1 MLIIKNLNL
10 KVPDKPKEILIKDI
24 NLSLDSKSKSKVAL
38 IGENGSGKSTL
49 LKEIF
54 KNQNPTIQCQH
65 EKILYLEQ
73 SKELPKQKLVGEILE
88 EYIDIHTEYYK
99 LEIVLQELQLSEDI
113 LIQKISQLSGGEY
126 LKIQLAEL
134 LLQDPTILLLD
145 EPTNHLD
152 QQTKDFLSKFI
163 QDFDGSVLLVT
174 HDRHFIQE
182 TTSLIWD
189 IDPATKTINTFSG
202 TYQEWRKQKLKAA
215 QRKEN
220 FHQKLQSQ
228 INQLSTWLK
237 ANQNHPKYRFSAIVE
252 TKKQKLSKLQTQLSD
267 NKINQRKTI
276 KLSQSANNNF
286 KKNLLITYEFKNH
299 PLYGNL
305 TGKIYNQEQIL
316 IDGPNGSGKST
327 LLKYLT
333 NPDNSESI
341 YPVNT
346 SDTQINIKH
355 NKSLKISTLSQSSN
369 LPSSKT
375 VQEIL
380 LNHIQGDHTKVF
392 QSMAQLNL
400 KQLLKK
406 KFKQLSGGQQ
416 KRVELAILNAQ
427 NPDIIFLDEPTNHL
441 DIYTQEQIQKFLQDT
456 NITFILISHDKFL
469 KSDIV
474 FSQKISL

>member
-1 MLIIKNLNL
+1 MLTIKNLNL
-10 KVPDKPKEILIKDI
+10 PNPSNPKEILVKDI

-49 LKEIF
+49 LREIV
-54 KNQNPTIQCQH
+54 KNQNSSIQCQH
-65 EKILYLEQ
+65 EKVMYLEQ
-73 SKELPKQKLVGEILE
+73 SKKFPKQKLVGEILE
-88 EYIDIHTEYYK
+88 AYIDIHTEYYK

-113 LIQKISQLSGGEY
+113 LIQTTDNLSGGET

-152 QQTKDFLSKFI
+152 QQTKNFLSKFI

-182 TTSLIWD
+182 TINIIWD
-189 IDPATKTINTFSG
+189 IDPATKTISTFTGS
-202 TYQEWRKQKLKAA
+202 YQTWREQKLKSI
-215 QRKEN
+215 QKTQTQ
-220 FHQKLQSQ
+220 HQKLKSQ
-228 INQLSTWLK
+228 IKQIESWLQS
-237 ANQNHPKYRFSAIVE
+237 NQNHPKYKFSAIVQ
-252 TKKQKLSKLQTQLSD
+252 TKKQKLTKLKSEFSTI
-267 NKINQRKTI
+267 KVHKNQAI
-276 KLSQSANNNF
+276 KLSQSSNNKF
-286 KKNLLITYEFKNH
+286 KQNLLISYDFKNH

-305 TGKIYNQEQIL
+305 TGKIYNQDQIL
-316 IDGPNGSGKST
+316 LDGPNGSGKST
-327 LLKYLT
+327 LLKYLLS
-333 NPDNSESI
+333 PDNSESI
-341 YPVNT
+341 YPIN
-346 SDTQINIKH
+346 SSNTQINIQH
-355 NKSLKISTLSQSSN
+355 NKCLKISTLSQSSN

-400 KQLLKK
+400 KQLLKQ
-406 KFKQLSGGQQ
+406 KFSQLSGGQQ

-441 DIYTQEQIQKFLQDT
+441 DVYTQEQIQNFLQNT
-456 NITFILISHDKFL
+456 NITFILISHDKIL